1 MAFVVFKGMA
11 ERFNIRARRVWY
23 KFTDGYRRATDP
35 RDSGKSPTTH
45 MQPLNPEANHNQK
58 LPRVPKATITGLR
71 TVLDKFGRSNA
82 ERTRATV
89 YRDDLNLTVMSV
101 DYDYHKHLRAVSTDR
116 QL

>member
-23 KFTDGYRRATDP
+23 KFTDGYRRTTDP
-35 RDSGKSPTTH
+35 RDSGKSPTTQSLH
-45 MQPLNPEANHNQK
+45 PEANYDPK
-58 LPRVPKATITGLR
+58 LPQVPKATITGLR
-71 TVLDKFGRSNA
+71 TVLDKFGRGNA
-82 ERTRATV
+82 ERTRATA
-89 YRDDLNLTVMSV
+89 YRDDVNLTVMSV